1 MSNQTEQGRQLGKD
15 LVINTQVFILPL
27 SYLFMTEELDSVVV
41 EKAYEELDDNILD
54 IANDTL
60 DYSVS
65 QLKGL

>member
-1 MSNQTEQGRQLGKD
+1 
-15 LVINTQVFILPL
+15 
-27 SYLFMTEELDSVVV
+27 MTEELDSVIV

-65 QLKGL
+65 QLKGLGAVTEKNLWLLELQLFMIYV